1 MVIMIIF
8 KVKKLLKKFVFSL
21 QEEGWKPALKKTKRK
36 IIKIL
41 TGKSSSEFEEQVI
54 ESAKL
59 AEPRPLEIASS
70 DDPLVSIIIPAYNQ
84 FAYTF
89 NCLESLSVNLS
100 SDLAYE
106 IIIVNDAST
115 DDTLEQLAT
124 LVKGIKVLT
133 NAENSGFIRSCN
145 YGASQA
151 KGQYLYFLNNDT
163 RILENCLESLLKL
176 IVNNP
181 QVGAVGSKLIY
192 ANSKQQEAGGIIWN
206 SADGWNYGRL
216 DSPDEPEY
224 NYVRPVDYCS
234 GASLLVPT
242 ELFKQ
247 LGGFSQDFIPAYYED
262 TDLCFALR
270 ELGYQVLY
278 QPQSNVIHYEGIT
291 SGTDLS
297 SGIKQYQ
304 VINQTKF
311 REKWSKVLTKHLD
324 NDANNVP
331 KAARRLQGKPTIL
344 VIDSY
349 VPLYDRES
357 GCVRLLNILKLLL
370 NLGYSVI
377 FFPDNGYPEQP
388 YTSVLQQ
395 LGIEVIYGTPQR
407 YNLEEKLIK
416 YLPLIDG
423 VWLCRPE
430 LCDKYMDLIRLK
442 TKVPIIYDTI
452 DLHFLRLKRQKEYL
466 DPSYQNTSW
475 SWETY
480 QKLELNYANQ
490 AEATVVVTEDE
501 KQVLSSLGVKNV
513 WVIPNIHEEI
523 YLSEKV
529 AFDQRSGLVFIGS
542 YNHPPNIDAVKWLCL
557 EIMPLVWASRPDIT
571 VNLLGSNL
579 KDEVKE
585 LASDKVIVTGYVPE
599 VEPYF
604 QKSRIFVAPLRFGAG
619 MKGKIGQSL
628 SLGLPTITTKIG
640 AEGMGLIDHQD
651 VLIADTAE
659 EFARAVIELYDNME
673 LWQKLAD
680 NSLETIKRYQP
691 ATVQTNLQALLS
703 NLGIIAK
710 DS

>member
-1 MVIMIIF
+1 MIIF
-8 KVKKLLKKFVFSL
+8 KVKKLLKKFAFSL

-36 IIKIL
+36 IIKII

-70 DDPLVSIIIPAYNQ
+70 DAPLVSIIIPVYNQ

-106 IIIVNDAST
+106 VIIVNDAST
-115 DDTLEQLAT
+115 DETLEQLAT

-216 DSPDEPEY
+216 DSPEEPEY

-262 TDLCFALR
+262 TDLCFAIR

-395 LGIEVIYGTPQR
+395 LGIEVIYGTAQR

-452 DLHFLRLKRQKEYL
+452 DLHFLRLKRQKDYL

-523 YLSEKV
+523 SLSEKV

-557 EIMPLVWASRPDIT
+557 EIMPLVWVSRPDIT

-585 LASDKVIVTGYVPE
+585 LASDQVIVTGYVPE

-659 EFARAVIELYDNME
+659 EFAQAVIELYDNRE
-673 LWQKLAD
+673 LWQKLAN

-691 ATVQTNLQALLS
+691 AAVQTNLQALLS
-703 NLGIIAK
+703 NLGIIVK

>member
-70 DDPLVSIIIPAYNQ
+70 DNPLVSIIIPAYNQ

-100 SDLAYE
+100 PDLAYE
-106 IIIVNDAST
+106 VIIVNDAST

-242 ELFKQ
+242 DLFKQ

-262 TDLCFALR
+262 TDLCFVLR

-452 DLHFLRLKRQKEYL
+452 DLHFLRLKRQKDYL

-523 YLSEKV
+523 SLSEKV

-585 LASDKVIVTGYVPE
+585 LANDQVIVTGYVPE

>member
-70 DDPLVSIIIPAYNQ
+70 DDPLVSIIIPVYNQ

-106 IIIVNDAST
+106 IIIVNDASS
-115 DDTLEQLAT
+115 DETLEQLAT

-133 NAENSGFIRSCN
+133 NTENSGFIRSCN

-163 RILENCLESLLKL
+163 RILENCLESLVKL
-176 IVNNP
+176 IINNP

-192 ANSKQQEAGGIIWN
+192 ANGKQQEAGGIIWN

-216 DSPDEPEY
+216 DSPEEPEY

-395 LGIEVIYGTPQR
+395 LGIEVIYGTAQR

-442 TKVPIIYDTI
+442 TKAPIIYDTI
-452 DLHFLRLKRQKEYL
+452 DLHFLRLKRQKDYL

-475 SWETY
+475 SWQTY

-523 YLSEKV
+523 SLSEKV

-585 LASDKVIVTGYVPE
+585 LANDQVIVTGYVPE

-659 EFARAVIELYDNME
+659 EFAQAVIELYDNME

-703 NLGIIAK
+703 NLGIVAK

>member
-59 AEPRPLEIASS
+59 AEPRTLEIASS
-70 DDPLVSIIIPAYNQ
+70 DNPLVSIIIPVYNQ

-106 IIIVNDAST
+106 IIIVNDASS
-115 DDTLEQLAT
+115 DETLEQLAT

-133 NAENSGFIRSCN
+133 NTENSGFIRSCN

-176 IVNNP
+176 IVNTP
-181 QVGAVGSKLIY
+181 RVGAVGSKLIY
-192 ANSKQQEAGGIIWN
+192 ANGKQQEAGGIIWN

-216 DSPDEPEY
+216 DSPEEPEY

-242 ELFKQ
+242 DLFKQ
-247 LGGFSQDFIPAYYED
+247 LAGFSQDFIPAYYED

-331 KAARRLQGKPTIL
+331 KAARRLQGKTTIL

-395 LGIEVIYGTPQR
+395 LGIEVIYGTAQR

-442 TKVPIIYDTI
+442 TKAPIIYDTI
-452 DLHFLRLKRQKEYL
+452 DLHFLRLKRQKDYL

-475 SWETY
+475 SWQTY

-523 YLSEKV
+523 SLSEKV
-529 AFDQRSGLVFIGS
+529 AFDQRAGLVFIGS

-585 LASDKVIVTGYVPE
+585 LANDKVIVTGYVPE

-604 QKSRIFVAPLRFGAG
+604 QKTRVFVAPLRFGAG

-659 EFARAVIELYDNME
+659 EFAQAVIELYDNME

-680 NSLETIKRYQP
+680 NSLKTIKRYQP

-703 NLGIIAK
+703 NLGIVAK

>member
-163 RILENCLESLLKL
+163 RILENCIESLLKL

-216 DSPDEPEY
+216 DSPEEPEY

-262 TDLCFALR
+262 TDLCFAIR

-452 DLHFLRLKRQKEYL
+452 DLHFLRLKRQKDYL

-523 YLSEKV
+523 SLSEKV

-585 LASDKVIVTGYVPE
+585 LASDKVVVTGYVPE

-651 VLIADTAE
+651 VLIADTDE
-659 EFARAVIELYDNME
+659 EFAQAVIELYDNRE

>member
-8 KVKKLLKKFVFSL
+8 KVKKLLKKFFFSL

-262 TDLCFALR
+262 TDLCFAIR

-278 QPQSNVIHYEGIT
+278 QPQSNIIHYEGIT

-331 KAARRLQGKPTIL
+331 KAARRLQGNPTIL

-395 LGIEVIYGTPQR
+395 LGIEVIYGTAQR

-442 TKVPIIYDTI
+442 TKAPIIYDTI
-452 DLHFLRLKRQKEYL
+452 DLHFLRLKRQKDYL

-523 YLSEKV
+523 SLSEKV

-585 LASDKVIVTGYVPE
+585 LASDKVVVTGYVPE

-604 QKSRIFVAPLRFGAG
+604 QKSRVFVAPLRFGAG

-628 SLGLPTITTKIG
+628 SLGLPTITTRIG

-659 EFARAVIELYDNME
+659 EFAQAVIELYDNRE

>member
-115 DDTLEQLAT
+115 DETLEQLAT

-163 RILENCLESLLKL
+163 RILENCIESLLKL

-216 DSPDEPEY
+216 DSPEEPEY

-262 TDLCFALR
+262 TDLCFAIR

-331 KAARRLQGKPTIL
+331 KAARRLQGNPTIL

-452 DLHFLRLKRQKEYL
+452 DLHFLRLKRQKDYL

-529 AFDQRSGLVFIGS
+529 AFDQRAGLVFIGS

-585 LASDKVIVTGYVPE
+585 LASDKVVVTGYVPE

-604 QKSRIFVAPLRFGAG
+604 QESRVFVAPLRFGAG

-628 SLGLPTITTKIG
+628 SLGLPTITTRIG

-659 EFARAVIELYDNME
+659 EFAQAVIELYDNRE

>member
-1 MVIMIIF
+1 MIIF

-21 QEEGWKPALKKTKRK
+21 QEEGWNPALKKTKRK

-41 TGKSSSEFEEQVI
+41 TGKSSSEFEEQVL

-70 DDPLVSIIIPAYNQ
+70 DNPLVSIIIPVYNQ

-106 IIIVNDAST
+106 VIIVNDASS
-115 DDTLEQLAT
+115 DETLEQLAT
-124 LVKGIKVLT
+124 LVTGIKILT
-133 NAENSGFIRSCN
+133 NAENSGFILSCN

-176 IVNNP
+176 IINNP

-192 ANSKQQEAGGIIWN
+192 ANGKQQEAGGIIWN

-216 DSPDEPEY
+216 DSPEEPEY

-242 ELFKQ
+242 NLFKQ
-247 LGGFSQDFIPAYYED
+247 LCGFCQDFIPAYYED
-262 TDLCFALR
+262 TDLCFAIR

-297 SGIKQYQ
+297 TGIKQYQ

-311 REKWSKVLTKHLD
+311 REKWSKVLIKHLD

-395 LGIEVIYGTPQR
+395 LGIEVIYGTAQR

-442 TKVPIIYDTI
+442 TKAPIIYDTI
-452 DLHFLRLKRQKEYL
+452 DLHFLRLKRQKDYL

-475 SWETY
+475 SWQTY

-523 YLSEKV
+523 SLSEKV
-529 AFDQRSGLVFIGS
+529 AFDQRAGLVFIGS

-604 QKSRIFVAPLRFGAG
+604 QKSRVFVAPLRFGAG

-651 VLIADTAE
+651 VLIADTDE
-659 EFARAVIELYDNME
+659 EFARAVIELYDHRE

-703 NLGIIAK
+703 SLGIFAK

>member
-70 DDPLVSIIIPAYNQ
+70 DNPLVSIIIPAYNQ

-89 NCLESLSVNLS
+89 NCLESLYVNLS
-100 SDLAYE
+100 PDLAYE
-106 IIIVNDAST
+106 VIIVNDAST
-115 DDTLEQLAT
+115 DETLEQLAT
-124 LVKGIKVLT
+124 LIKGIKVLT

-242 ELFKQ
+242 DLFKQ

-388 YTSVLQQ
+388 YTCVLQQ

-523 YLSEKV
+523 SLSEKV

-585 LASDKVIVTGYVPE
+585 LANDQVIVTGYVPE

>member
-262 TDLCFALR
+262 TDLCFAIR

-452 DLHFLRLKRQKEYL
+452 DLHFLRLKRQKDYL

-585 LASDKVIVTGYVPE
+585 LASDQVVVTGYVPE

-604 QKSRIFVAPLRFGAG
+604 QKSRVFVAPLRFGAG

-628 SLGLPTITTKIG
+628 SLGLPTITTRIG

-659 EFARAVIELYDNME
+659 EFAQAVIELYDNRE

>member
-41 TGKSSSEFEEQVI
+41 TGKNSSEFEEQVI

-262 TDLCFALR
+262 TDLCFAIR

-395 LGIEVIYGTPQR
+395 LGIEVIYGTAQR

-452 DLHFLRLKRQKEYL
+452 DLHFLRLKRQKDYL

-585 LASDKVIVTGYVPE
+585 LASDQVIVTGYVPE

-604 QKSRIFVAPLRFGAG
+604 QKNRIFVAPLRFGAG

-628 SLGLPTITTKIG
+628 SLGLPTITTRIG

-659 EFARAVIELYDNME
+659 EFAQAVIELYDHRE

>member
-8 KVKKLLKKFVFSL
+8 KVKKLLKKFAFSL

-36 IIKIL
+36 IIKII

-70 DDPLVSIIIPAYNQ
+70 DAPLVSIIIPVYNQ

-106 IIIVNDAST
+106 VIIVNDAST
-115 DDTLEQLAT
+115 DETLEQLAT

-216 DSPDEPEY
+216 DSPEEPEY

-262 TDLCFALR
+262 TDLCFAIR

-452 DLHFLRLKRQKEYL
+452 DLHFLRLKRQKDYL

-557 EIMPLVWASRPDIT
+557 EIMPLVWVSRPDIT

-585 LASDKVIVTGYVPE
+585 LASDQVIVTGYVPE

-659 EFARAVIELYDNME
+659 EFAQAVIELYDNRE
-673 LWQKLAD
+673 LWQKLAN

-691 ATVQTNLQALLS
+691 AAVQTNLQALLS
-703 NLGIIAK
+703 NLGIIVK

>member
-70 DDPLVSIIIPAYNQ
+70 DNPLVSIIIPVYNQ

-106 IIIVNDAST
+106 IIIVNDASS
-115 DDTLEQLAT
+115 DETLEQLAT
-124 LVKGIKVLT
+124 LVKGIKVLS

-242 ELFKQ
+242 DLFKQ
-247 LGGFSQDFIPAYYED
+247 LAGFSQDFIPAYYED

-297 SGIKQYQ
+297 SGTKQYQ

-452 DLHFLRLKRQKEYL
+452 DLHFLRLKRQKDYL

-480 QKLELNYANQ
+480 QKLELTYANQ

-523 YLSEKV
+523 SLSEKV

-585 LASDKVIVTGYVPE
+585 LASDQVIVTGYVPE

-604 QKSRIFVAPLRFGAG
+604 QKSRVFVAPLRFGAG

-651 VLIADTAE
+651 VLIADTDE
-659 EFARAVIELYDNME
+659 EFARAVIELYENRE

-691 ATVQTNLQALLS
+691 ATVQTNLQVLLS
-703 NLGIIAK
+703 NLGIVAK

>member
-70 DDPLVSIIIPAYNQ
+70 DDPLVSIIIPVYNQ

-106 IIIVNDAST
+106 IIIVNDASS

-163 RILENCLESLLKL
+163 RILENCLESLVKL
-176 IVNNP
+176 IINNP

-242 ELFKQ
+242 DLFKQ

-262 TDLCFALR
+262 TDLCFAIR

-442 TKVPIIYDTI
+442 TKAPIIYDTI
-452 DLHFLRLKRQKEYL
+452 DLHFLRLKRQKDYL

-475 SWETY
+475 SWQTY

-490 AEATVVVTEDE
+490 AAATVVVTEDE

-523 YLSEKV
+523 SLSEKV
-529 AFDQRSGLVFIGS
+529 AFDQRAGLVFIGS

-585 LASDKVIVTGYVPE
+585 LASDKVVVTGYVPE

-604 QKSRIFVAPLRFGAG
+604 QKSRVFVAPLRFGAG

-659 EFARAVIELYDNME
+659 EFAQAVIELYDNRE

-703 NLGIIAK
+703 NLGIVAK

>member
-262 TDLCFALR
+262 TDLCFAIR

-452 DLHFLRLKRQKEYL
+452 DLHFLRLKRQKDYL

-585 LASDKVIVTGYVPE
+585 LASDKVVVTGYVPE

-604 QKSRIFVAPLRFGAG
+604 QKSRVFVAPLRFGAG

-628 SLGLPTITTKIG
+628 SLGLPTITTRIG

-659 EFARAVIELYDNME
+659 EFAQAVIELYDNRE

>member
-115 DDTLEQLAT
+115 DETLEQLAT

-163 RILENCLESLLKL
+163 RILENCIESLLKL

-216 DSPDEPEY
+216 DSPEEPEY

-262 TDLCFALR
+262 TDLCFAIR

-395 LGIEVIYGTPQR
+395 MGIEVIYGTPQR

-442 TKVPIIYDTI
+442 TKAPIIYDTI
-452 DLHFLRLKRQKEYL
+452 DLHFLRLKRQKDYL

-475 SWETY
+475 SWQTY

-529 AFDQRSGLVFIGS
+529 AFDQRAGLVFIGS

-604 QKSRIFVAPLRFGAG
+604 QKSRVFVAPLRFGAG

-651 VLIADTAE
+651 VLIADTDE
-659 EFARAVIELYDNME
+659 EFAQAVIELYDNRE

>member
-1 MVIMIIF
+1 MVVMIIF

-70 DDPLVSIIIPAYNQ
+70 DDPLVSIIIPVYNQ

-106 IIIVNDAST
+106 VIIVNDAST
-115 DDTLEQLAT
+115 DETLEQLAT

-176 IVNNP
+176 IVNTP
-181 QVGAVGSKLIY
+181 RVGAVGSKLIY
-192 ANSKQQEAGGIIWN
+192 ANGKQQEAGGIIWN

-242 ELFKQ
+242 DLFKQ

-262 TDLCFALR
+262 TDLCFAIR

-395 LGIEVIYGTPQR
+395 LGIEVIYGTAQR

-442 TKVPIIYDTI
+442 TKAPIIYDTI
-452 DLHFLRLKRQKEYL
+452 DLHFLRLKRQKDYL

-523 YLSEKV
+523 SLSEKV

-585 LASDKVIVTGYVPE
+585 LANDQVIVTGYVPE

-659 EFARAVIELYDNME
+659 EFARAVIELYDNRE

>member
-262 TDLCFALR
+262 TDLCFAIR

-331 KAARRLQGKPTIL
+331 KAARRLQGNPTIL

-452 DLHFLRLKRQKEYL
+452 DLHFLRLKRQKDYL

-585 LASDKVIVTGYVPE
+585 LASDQVVVTGYVPE

-628 SLGLPTITTKIG
+628 SLGLPTITTRIG

-659 EFARAVIELYDNME
+659 EFAQAVIELYDNRE

>member
-1 MVIMIIF
+1 MAIMIIF

-70 DDPLVSIIIPAYNQ
+70 DNPLVSIIIPVYNQ

-100 SDLAYE
+100 PDLAYE
-106 IIIVNDAST
+106 VIIVNDAST
-115 DDTLEQLAT
+115 DETLEQLAT

-163 RILENCLESLLKL
+163 RILKNCLESLLKL

-181 QVGAVGSKLIY
+181 RVGAVGSKLIY
-192 ANSKQQEAGGIIWN
+192 ANGKQQEAGGIIWN

-242 ELFKQ
+242 DLFKQ

-304 VINQTKF
+304 VINQNKF
-311 REKWSKVLTKHLD
+311 REKWSKVLTKHLN

-395 LGIEVIYGTPQR
+395 LGIEVIYGTAQR

-452 DLHFLRLKRQKEYL
+452 DLHFLRLKRQKDYL

-501 KQVLSSLGVKNV
+501 KQVLSSLGVNNV

-523 YLSEKV
+523 FLSEKV

-557 EIMPLVWASRPDIT
+557 EIMPLVWASRPDII

-585 LASDKVIVTGYVPE
+585 LANDQVIVTGYVPE

-604 QKSRIFVAPLRFGAG
+604 QKNRIFVAPLRFGAG

-628 SLGLPTITTKIG
+628 SLGLPTITTRIG

-659 EFARAVIELYDNME
+659 EFAQAVIELYDNRE

-680 NSLETIKRYQP
+680 NSLKTIKRYQP
-691 ATVQTNLQALLS
+691 ATVQTSLQALLS

>member
-70 DDPLVSIIIPAYNQ
+70 DNPLVSIIIPAYNQ

-89 NCLESLSVNLS
+89 NCLESLYVNLS
-100 SDLAYE
+100 PDLAYE
-106 IIIVNDAST
+106 VIIVNDAST
-115 DDTLEQLAT
+115 DETLEQLAT
-124 LVKGIKVLT
+124 LIKGIKVLT

-242 ELFKQ
+242 DLFKQ

-388 YTSVLQQ
+388 YTCVLQQ

-442 TKVPIIYDTI
+442 TKAPIIYDTI

-523 YLSEKV
+523 SLSEKV

-585 LASDKVIVTGYVPE
+585 LANDQVIVTGYVPE

>member
-115 DDTLEQLAT
+115 DETLEQLAT

-262 TDLCFALR
+262 TDLCFAIR

-452 DLHFLRLKRQKEYL
+452 DLHFLRLKRQKDYL

-490 AEATVVVTEDE
+490 ADATVVVTEDE

-523 YLSEKV
+523 SLSEKV

-585 LASDKVIVTGYVPE
+585 LASDRVVVTGYVPE

-604 QKSRIFVAPLRFGAG
+604 QESRVFVAPLRFGAG

-651 VLIADTAE
+651 VLIADTDE
-659 EFARAVIELYDNME
+659 EFARAVIELYDHRE

>member
-1 MVIMIIF
+1 MIIF

-70 DDPLVSIIIPAYNQ
+70 YDPLVSIIIPVYNQ

-106 IIIVNDAST
+106 IIIVNDASS
-115 DDTLEQLAT
+115 DETLEQLAT

-163 RILENCLESLLKL
+163 RILENCLESLVKL
-176 IVNNP
+176 IINNP

-192 ANSKQQEAGGIIWN
+192 ANGKQQEAGGIIWN

-216 DSPDEPEY
+216 DSPEEPEY

-242 ELFKQ
+242 DLFKQ

-262 TDLCFALR
+262 TDLCFAIR

-297 SGIKQYQ
+297 SGTKQYQ

-395 LGIEVIYGTPQR
+395 LGIEVIYGTAQR

-452 DLHFLRLKRQKEYL
+452 DLHFLRLKRQKDYL

-523 YLSEKV
+523 SLSEKV

-651 VLIADTAE
+651 VLIADTDE
-659 EFARAVIELYDNME
+659 EFAQAVIELYDHRE

-691 ATVQTNLQALLS
+691 ATVQTNLQVLLS
-703 NLGIIAK
+703 NLGIVAK

>member
-1 MVIMIIF
+1 MIIF

-70 DDPLVSIIIPAYNQ
+70 YDPLVSIIIPVYNQ

-106 IIIVNDAST
+106 IIIVNDASS
-115 DDTLEQLAT
+115 DETLEQLAT

-163 RILENCLESLLKL
+163 RILENCLESLVKL
-176 IVNNP
+176 IINNP

-216 DSPDEPEY
+216 DSPEEPEY

-247 LGGFSQDFIPAYYED
+247 LGGFSPDFIPAYYED
-262 TDLCFALR
+262 TDLCFAIR

-297 SGIKQYQ
+297 SGTKQYQ

-395 LGIEVIYGTPQR
+395 LGIEVIYGTAQR

-452 DLHFLRLKRQKEYL
+452 DLHFLRLKRQKDYL

-475 SWETY
+475 SWQTY

-523 YLSEKV
+523 SLSEKV

-651 VLIADTAE
+651 VLIADTDE
-659 EFARAVIELYDNME
+659 EFAQAVIELYDHRE

-691 ATVQTNLQALLS
+691 ATVQTNLQVLLS
-703 NLGIIAK
+703 NLGIVAK

>member
-1 MVIMIIF
+1 MIIF

-41 TGKSSSEFEEQVI
+41 TGKGSSEFEEQVI

-106 IIIVNDAST
+106 IIIVNDASN
-115 DDTLEQLAT
+115 DDTLEQLST

-163 RILENCLESLLKL
+163 RILENCLESLVKL
-176 IVNNP
+176 IINNS

-192 ANSKQQEAGGIIWN
+192 ANGKQQEAGGIIWN

-242 ELFKQ
+242 DLFKQ

-262 TDLCFALR
+262 TDLCFAIR

-442 TKVPIIYDTI
+442 TKAPIIYDTI
-452 DLHFLRLKRQKEYL
+452 DLHFLRLKRQKDYL

-490 AEATVVVTEDE
+490 AAATVVVTEDE

-523 YLSEKV
+523 SLSEKV

-585 LASDKVIVTGYVPE
+585 LASDKVVVTGYVPE

-659 EFARAVIELYDNME
+659 EFAQAVIELYDNRE

>member
-1 MVIMIIF
+1 MIIF

-70 DDPLVSIIIPAYNQ
+70 DDPLVSIIIPVYNQ

-115 DDTLEQLAT
+115 DETLEQLAT

-242 ELFKQ
+242 DLFKQ
-247 LGGFSQDFIPAYYED
+247 LGGFCQDFIPAYYED
-262 TDLCFALR
+262 TDLCFAIR

-331 KAARRLQGKPTIL
+331 RAARSLQGKPTIL

-442 TKVPIIYDTI
+442 TKAPIIYDTI
-452 DLHFLRLKRQKEYL
+452 DLHFLRLKRQKDYL

-501 KQVLSSLGVKNV
+501 KQVLSSLGVNNV

-523 YLSEKV
+523 FLSEKV

-557 EIMPLVWASRPDIT
+557 EIMPLVWASRPDII

-585 LASDKVIVTGYVPE
+585 LANDQVVVTGYVPE

-604 QKSRIFVAPLRFGAG
+604 QKNRIFVAPLRFGAG

-628 SLGLPTITTKIG
+628 SLGLPTITTRIG

-659 EFARAVIELYDNME
+659 EFAQAVIELYDNME

-703 NLGIIAK
+703 NLGIVAK

>member
-21 QEEGWKPALKKTKRK
+21 QEEGWKSALKKTKRK

-262 TDLCFALR
+262 TDLCFAIR

-331 KAARRLQGKPTIL
+331 KAARRLQGNPTIL

-395 LGIEVIYGTPQR
+395 LGIEVIYGTAQR

-442 TKVPIIYDTI
+442 TKAPIIYDTI
-452 DLHFLRLKRQKEYL
+452 DLHFLRLKRQKDYL

-501 KQVLSSLGVKNV
+501 KQVLYSLGVKNV

-523 YLSEKV
+523 SLSEKV

-585 LASDKVIVTGYVPE
+585 LASDKVVVTGYVPE

-604 QKSRIFVAPLRFGAG
+604 QESRVFVAPLRFGAG

-628 SLGLPTITTKIG
+628 SLGLPTITTRIG

-659 EFARAVIELYDNME
+659 EFAQAVIELYDNRE

>member
-1 MVIMIIF
+1 MIIF

-70 DDPLVSIIIPAYNQ
+70 YDPLVSIIIPVYNQ

-106 IIIVNDAST
+106 IIIVNDASS
-115 DDTLEQLAT
+115 DETLEQLAT

-163 RILENCLESLLKL
+163 RILENCLESLVKL
-176 IVNNP
+176 IINNP

-192 ANSKQQEAGGIIWN
+192 ANGKQQEAGGIIWN

-216 DSPDEPEY
+216 DSPEEPEY

-242 ELFKQ
+242 DLFKQ

-262 TDLCFALR
+262 TDLCFAIR

-297 SGIKQYQ
+297 SGTKQYQ

-395 LGIEVIYGTPQR
+395 LGIEVIYGTAQR

-430 LCDKYMDLIRLK
+430 LCDKYMDLVRLK
-442 TKVPIIYDTI
+442 TKAPIIYDTI
-452 DLHFLRLKRQKEYL
+452 DLHFLRLKRQKDYL

-523 YLSEKV
+523 SLSEKV

-659 EFARAVIELYDNME
+659 EFAQAVIELYDHRE

-691 ATVQTNLQALLS
+691 ATVQTNLQVLLS
-703 NLGIIAK
+703 NLGIVAK

>member
-41 TGKSSSEFEEQVI
+41 TGKNSSEFEEQVI

-262 TDLCFALR
+262 TDLCFAIR

-331 KAARRLQGKPTIL
+331 KAARRLQGNPTIL

-395 LGIEVIYGTPQR
+395 LGIEVIYGTAQR

-452 DLHFLRLKRQKEYL
+452 DLHFLRLKRQKDYL

-529 AFDQRSGLVFIGS
+529 AFDQR
-542 YNHPPNIDAVKWLCL
+542 
-557 EIMPLVWASRPDIT
+557 
-571 VNLLGSNL
+571 
-579 KDEVKE
+579 
-585 LASDKVIVTGYVPE
+585 
-599 VEPYF
+599 
-604 QKSRIFVAPLRFGAG
+604 
-619 MKGKIGQSL
+619 
-628 SLGLPTITTKIG
+628 
-640 AEGMGLIDHQD
+640 
-651 VLIADTAE
+651 
-659 EFARAVIELYDNME
+659 
-673 LWQKLAD
+673 
-680 NSLETIKRYQP
+680 
-691 ATVQTNLQALLS
+691 
-703 NLGIIAK
+703 
-710 DS
+710 

>member
-70 DDPLVSIIIPAYNQ
+70 YDPLVSIIIPVYNQ

-106 IIIVNDAST
+106 IIIVNDASS
-115 DDTLEQLAT
+115 DETLEQLAT

-192 ANSKQQEAGGIIWN
+192 ANGKQQEAGGIIWN

-216 DSPDEPEY
+216 DSPEEPEY

-242 ELFKQ
+242 DLFKQ

-262 TDLCFALR
+262 TDLCFAIR

-297 SGIKQYQ
+297 SGTKQYQ

-395 LGIEVIYGTPQR
+395 LGIEVIYGTAQR

-452 DLHFLRLKRQKEYL
+452 DLHFLRLKRQKDYL

-475 SWETY
+475 SWQTY

-523 YLSEKV
+523 SLSEKV

-651 VLIADTAE
+651 VLIADTDE
-659 EFARAVIELYDNME
+659 EFARAVIELYDHRE

>member
-41 TGKSSSEFEEQVI
+41 TGKNSSEFEEQVI

-262 TDLCFALR
+262 TDLCFAIR

-395 LGIEVIYGTPQR
+395 LGIEVIYGTAQR

-452 DLHFLRLKRQKEYL
+452 DLHFLRLKRQKDYL

-585 LASDKVIVTGYVPE
+585 LASDQVIVTGYVPE

-604 QKSRIFVAPLRFGAG
+604 QKNRIFVAPLRFGAG

-628 SLGLPTITTKIG
+628 SLGLPTITTRIG

-659 EFARAVIELYDNME
+659 EFAQAVIELYDNRE

>member
-8 KVKKLLKKFVFSL
+8 KVKKLLKKFFFSL

-262 TDLCFALR
+262 TDLCFAIR

-395 LGIEVIYGTPQR
+395 LGIEVIYGTAQR

-452 DLHFLRLKRQKEYL
+452 DLHFLRLKRQKDYL
-466 DPSYQNTSW
+466 DPNYQNTSW

-523 YLSEKV
+523 SLSEKV

-585 LASDKVIVTGYVPE
+585 LASDKVVVTGYVPE

-604 QKSRIFVAPLRFGAG
+604 QKSRVFVAPLRFGAG

-628 SLGLPTITTKIG
+628 SLGLPTITTRIG

-659 EFARAVIELYDNME
+659 EFAQAVIELYDNRE

-691 ATVQTNLQALLS
+691 ATVQNNLQALLS

>member
-115 DDTLEQLAT
+115 DETLEQLAT

-163 RILENCLESLLKL
+163 RILENCIESLLKL

-262 TDLCFALR
+262 TDLCFAIR

-452 DLHFLRLKRQKEYL
+452 DLHFLRLKRQKDYL

-585 LASDKVIVTGYVPE
+585 LASDKVVVTGYVPE

-604 QKSRIFVAPLRFGAG
+604 QKSRVFVAPLRFGAG

-628 SLGLPTITTKIG
+628 SLGLPTITTRIG

-659 EFARAVIELYDNME
+659 EFAQAVIELYDNRE

>member
-41 TGKSSSEFEEQVI
+41 TGKNSSEFEEQVI

-262 TDLCFALR
+262 TDLCFAIR

-331 KAARRLQGKPTIL
+331 KAARRLQGNPTIL

-395 LGIEVIYGTPQR
+395 LGIEVIYGTAQR

-452 DLHFLRLKRQKEYL
+452 DLHFLRLKRQKDYL

-585 LASDKVIVTGYVPE
+585 LASDQVVVTGYVPE

-628 SLGLPTITTKIG
+628 SLGLPTITTRIG

-659 EFARAVIELYDNME
+659 EFAQAVIELYDNRE

>member
-1 MVIMIIF
+1 MIIF

-262 TDLCFALR
+262 TDLCFAIR

-331 KAARRLQGKPTIL
+331 KAARRLQGNPTIL

-395 LGIEVIYGTPQR
+395 LGIEVIYGTAQR

-452 DLHFLRLKRQKEYL
+452 DLHFLRLKRQKDYL
-466 DPSYQNTSW
+466 DPNYQNTSW

-523 YLSEKV
+523 SLSEKV

-585 LASDKVIVTGYVPE
+585 LASDQVVVTGYVPE

-628 SLGLPTITTKIG
+628 SLGLPTITTRIG

-659 EFARAVIELYDNME
+659 EFAQAVIELYDNRE

>member
-262 TDLCFALR
+262 TDLCFAIR

-331 KAARRLQGKPTIL
+331 KAARRLQGNPTIL

-452 DLHFLRLKRQKEYL
+452 DLHFLRLKRQKDYL

-523 YLSEKV
+523 SLSEKV

-585 LASDKVIVTGYVPE
+585 LASDQVVVTGYVPE
-599 VEPYF
+599 VELYF
-604 QKSRIFVAPLRFGAG
+604 QKSRVFVAPLRFGAG

-628 SLGLPTITTKIG
+628 SLGLPTITTRIG

-659 EFARAVIELYDNME
+659 EFAQAVIELYDNRE

>member
-70 DDPLVSIIIPAYNQ
+70 DDPLVSVIIPAYNQ

-262 TDLCFALR
+262 TDLCFAIR

-452 DLHFLRLKRQKEYL
+452 DLHFLRLKRQKDYL

-585 LASDKVIVTGYVPE
+585 LASDKVVVTGYVPE

-604 QKSRIFVAPLRFGAG
+604 QKSRVFVAPLRFGAG

-628 SLGLPTITTKIG
+628 SLGLPTITTRIG

-659 EFARAVIELYDNME
+659 EFAQAVIELYDNRE

>member
-1 MVIMIIF
+1 MIIF

-216 DSPDEPEY
+216 DSPEEPEY

-262 TDLCFALR
+262 TDLCFAIR

-331 KAARRLQGKPTIL
+331 KAARRLQGNPTIL

-452 DLHFLRLKRQKEYL
+452 DLHFLRLKRQKDYL

-585 LASDKVIVTGYVPE
+585 LASDKVVVTGYVPE

-604 QKSRIFVAPLRFGAG
+604 QKSRVFVAPLRFGAG

-628 SLGLPTITTKIG
+628 SLGLPTITTRIG

-659 EFARAVIELYDNME
+659 EFAQAVIELYDNRE

>member
-262 TDLCFALR
+262 TDLCFAIR

-331 KAARRLQGKPTIL
+331 KAARRLQGNPTIL

-395 LGIEVIYGTPQR
+395 LGIEVIYGTAQR

-442 TKVPIIYDTI
+442 TKAPIIYDTI
-452 DLHFLRLKRQKEYL
+452 DLHFLRLKRQKDYL

-523 YLSEKV
+523 SLSEKV

-585 LASDKVIVTGYVPE
+585 LANDQVIVTGYVPE

-604 QKSRIFVAPLRFGAG
+604 QKSRVFVAPLRFGAG

-628 SLGLPTITTKIG
+628 SLGLPTITTRIG

-659 EFARAVIELYDNME
+659 EFAQAVIELYDNRE

>member
-8 KVKKLLKKFVFSL
+8 KVKKLLKKFAFSL

-36 IIKIL
+36 IIKII

-70 DDPLVSIIIPAYNQ
+70 DAPLVSIIIPVYNQ

-106 IIIVNDAST
+106 VIIVNDAST
-115 DDTLEQLAT
+115 DETLEQLAT

-192 ANSKQQEAGGIIWN
+192 ANGKQQEAGGIIWN

-234 GASLLVPT
+234 GASLLVPAD
-242 ELFKQ
+242 LFKQ
-247 LGGFSQDFIPAYYED
+247 LGGFCQDFIPAYYED
-262 TDLCFALR
+262 TDLCFAIR
-270 ELGYQVLY
+270 ELDYQVLY

-395 LGIEVIYGTPQR
+395 LGIEVIYGTAQR

-452 DLHFLRLKRQKEYL
+452 DLHFLRLKRQKDYL

-523 YLSEKV
+523 SLSEKV

-557 EIMPLVWASRPDIT
+557 EIMPLVWVSRPDIT

-585 LASDKVIVTGYVPE
+585 LASDQVIVTGYVPE

-659 EFARAVIELYDNME
+659 EFAQAVIELYDNRE
-673 LWQKLAD
+673 LWQKLAN

-691 ATVQTNLQALLS
+691 AAVQTNLQALLS
-703 NLGIIAK
+703 NLGIIVK

>member
-1 MVIMIIF
+1 MVVMIIF

-59 AEPRPLEIASS
+59 AEPQPLEIASS
-70 DDPLVSIIIPAYNQ
+70 DNPLVSIIIPVYNQ

-100 SDLAYE
+100 PDLAYE
-106 IIIVNDAST
+106 IIIVNDASS
-115 DDTLEQLAT
+115 DETLEQLAT

-133 NAENSGFIRSCN
+133 NIENSGFIRSCN

-242 ELFKQ
+242 DLFKQ

-270 ELGYQVLY
+270 KLGYQVLY

-291 SGTDLS
+291 SGTNLS
-297 SGIKQYQ
+297 SGTKQYQ
-304 VINQTKF
+304 IINQTKF

-430 LCDKYMDLIRLK
+430 LCDQYMDLIRLK
-442 TKVPIIYDTI
+442 TKAPIIYDTI
-452 DLHFLRLKRQKEYL
+452 DLHFLRLKRQKDYL

-475 SWETY
+475 SWQTY

-523 YLSEKV
+523 SLSEKV

-585 LASDKVIVTGYVPE
+585 LANDQVIVTGYVPE

-659 EFARAVIELYDNME
+659 EFARAVIELYDNRE